1 MGKDAQDQL
10 FHGVSSYGEIHIEL
24 SIAEKREEG
33 KREAGWEEIGREWGG
48 GKVFLKKVWGV
59 LHGNVRKR
67 RGREG
72 VV

>member
-24 SIAEKREEG
+24 SIAEKRGEG
-33 KREAGWEEIGREWGG
+33 KREAGGG
-48 GKVFLKKVWGV
+48 GIGKLWGRREDFLKKVRGV